1 MTEDYLSN
9 LPVEILQHI
18 FQYCD
23 SVTILYNIGRVCKR
37 LRAIAYQYNE
47 IKLEITS
54 GNCKALKPIFR
65 LIPSDVI
72 TSIEI
77 SYSLEYKCEPDLEY
91 CLSKIA
97 GFTQVRHLLLS
108 TEYDSDLEWFLKNL
122 NGIQPISLT
131 INLRQE
137 PSEFSY
143 YVIPVIILKLNL
155 QKLSWNNLDYKLKN
169 MSWPSDCRLTY
180 LAMNSCLYSEYAVIM
195 QKLPY
200 LNTLRLNKIILDN
213 EKMSDV
219 SFTSRL
225 TCLTIETCSLSTE
238 HLKLV
243 VSKTPALRNLTL
255 AFHDKT
261 CQSIADIYDWEKF
274 VRSQL
279 NFLDKLEFFI
289 SYQYSLDDMINLEL
303 FVLPFQQSFWL
314 NDKHWSVACEYA
326 IEFPAKLLLYTIASS
341 TRHPQTRYSS
351 TNGILLKQDNYYITK
366 RKKYQRIDIVHCD
379 VKED

>member
-77 SYSLEYKCEPDLEY
+77 SDSLDYKCKPDLKY

-131 INLRQE
+131 INLPQK

-143 YVIPVIILKLNL
+143 SVIPVIILKLNL

-169 MSWPSDCRLTY
+169 MPWPSDYKLTY
-180 LAMNSCLYSEYAVIM
+180 LAMNSCLYSEYAVVL

-200 LNTLRLNKIILDN
+200 LNTLRLKKIILDN
-213 EKMSDV
+213 EKMSNV
-219 SFTSRL
+219 SFTSPL
-225 TCLTIETCSLSTE
+225 TSLTIEQCLLSTE
-238 HLKLV
+238 HIKLV

-274 VRSQL
+274 VRIQL
-279 NFLDKLEFFI
+279 NFLDKLEFSI
-289 SYQYSLDDMINLEL
+289 SYKYSLDDMINLEL

-314 NDKHWSVACEYA
+314 NEKHWNVVCEY
-326 IEFPAKLLLYTIASS
+326 IIKSQAKLLLYTIASANTYS
-341 TRHPQTRYSS
+341 LRYSS
-351 TNGILLKQDNYYITK
+351 FNGILLKQDNYYMTK
-366 RKKYQRIDIVHCD
+366 RKEYQRIDIVQCD